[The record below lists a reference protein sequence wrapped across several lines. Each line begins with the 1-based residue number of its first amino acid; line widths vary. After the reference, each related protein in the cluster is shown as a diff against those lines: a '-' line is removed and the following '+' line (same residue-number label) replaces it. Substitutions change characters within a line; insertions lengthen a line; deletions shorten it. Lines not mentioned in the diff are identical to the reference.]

1 MGRPTLPCFS
11 STLTPHAS
19 SRTSFILVL
28 NVLTL
33 IIKID
38 IRAALGPTPAE
49 EVSVPNEKTSR
60 RFTSLASGPVA
71 RIEQLSFRVDA
82 EDTDSNRQVGQ
93 E

>member
-1 MGRPTLPCFS
+1 
-11 STLTPHAS
+11 
-19 SRTSFILVL
+19 
-28 NVLTL
+28 
-33 IIKID
+33 
-38 IRAALGPTPAE
+38 
-49 EVSVPNEKTSR
+49 VPNEKTSR

>member
-38 IRAALGPTPAE
+38 IRAALG
-49 EVSVPNEKTSR
+49 
-60 RFTSLASGPVA
+60 
-71 RIEQLSFRVDA
+71 
-82 EDTDSNRQVGQ
+82 SNPG
-93 E
+93 